1 MTMRKMSLMLLAAI
15 ATAATT
21 RAQSLGEIRGRVF
34 DPDGG
39 PVPMANVATQVN
51 GELFGTTTDLDGRF
65 ILKPLPPGRYGVK
78 VSFVGY
84 NDHEEIGVEVTA
96 DRATYLKNIRMRIP
110 TLEVFEKVERV
121 SESPLITID
130 DPSRM
135 TLRAE
140 QIAKVPTLKDPIRFM
155 GSQFAGV
162 TPSPNGDGLYFR
174 GSRTENMV
182 SFIDGVKVSGAVP
195 RVPPSAISSVSVY
208 TGGLP
213 ARYGDVTGG
222 VIVIE
227 TKSYQEMVQHA
238 RIRDA
243 QRAAEQIEVLD

>member
-1 MTMRKMSLMLLAAI
+1 MRTTKLLLIASLM
-15 ATAATT
+15 ATGTIQ
-21 RAQSLGEIRGRVF
+21 AQNLGEIRGRVF

-39 PVPMANVATQVN
+39 TVPMANVTTQVN
-51 GELFGTTTDLDGRF
+51 GELFGATTDMDGRF
-65 ILKPLPPGRYGVK
+65 ILKPLPPGRYAVK
-78 VSFVGY
+78 VSYVGY
-84 NDHEEIGVEVTA
+84 TDYEEIGVEVTA
-96 DRATYLKNIRMRIP
+96 DRATYLKNVRMQIP
-110 TLEVFEKVERV
+110 TLKIFEKIERV
-121 SESPLITID
+121 SEAPLITID

-140 QIAKVPTLKDPIRFM
+140 QIAKVPTLKDPLRFM
-155 GSQFAGV
+155 SSQFAGV
-162 TPSPNGDGLYFR
+162 TAAPNGDGLYFR

-238 RIRDA
+238 RIREA
-243 QRAAEQIEVLD
+243 QLAKESIEEMD

>member
-1 MTMRKMSLMLLAAI
+1 MRTHANALLAAMML
-15 ATAATT
+15 ATAIK
-21 RAQSLGEIRGRVF
+21 AQHLGEIRGRVF
-34 DPDGG
+34 DPEGG

-65 ILKPLPPGRYGVK
+65 VLKPLPPGRYAVK
-78 VSFVGY
+78 VTFVGY
-84 NDHEEIGVEVTA
+84 TDYEEIGVEVSA
-96 DRATYLKNIRMRIP
+96 DRATYLRNIRMQIP
-110 TLEVFEKVERV
+110 MLKVFEKVERV

-162 TPSPNGDGLYFR
+162 TPAPNGDGLYFR

-182 SFIDGVKVSGAVP
+182 SFIDGVKVSGTVP

-238 RIRDA
+238 RMREA
-243 QRAAEQIEVLD
+243 QRASEAIESAD